1 MRTPFLTPELL
12 CRSENYLF
20 RPRLVGKP
28 PRLARGPASAT
39 WRGSGRER
47 GCRARTGQHVQRV
60 RGRGPGGG
68 PRSPGPTPRRAPC
81 CPSHLCAHT
90 QILGPVEA
98 SPQAAAASRGADT
111 PAPQEIPASTSVS
124 SQPRTPP
131 RGPASGGG
139 VVAVPRGAGRSGHS
153 PEPRPWPGELAG
165 LAASGQMRGNLPL
178 GR

>member
-39 WRGSGRER
+39 RRGSGGER
-47 GCRARTGQHVQRV
+47 GCRARPGQHVQRV

-98 SPQAAAASRGADT
+98 SPQAAAASGGADT
-111 PAPQEIPASTSVS
+111 PAPQRTRPAPPSPRSLGRLPVGLLVAGGRCATQRRPVRT
-124 SQPRTPP
+124 QPGAPP
-131 RGPASGGG
+131 LAR
-139 VVAVPRGAGRSGHS
+139 RAGR
-153 PEPRPWPGELAG
+153 PGSISHG
-165 LAASGQMRGNLPL
+165 CVGTFP
-178 GR
+178 

>member
-1 MRTPFLTPELL
+1 MRTLFLTPELL

-39 WRGSGRER
+39 RRGSGGER
-47 GCRARTGQHVQRV
+47 GCRARPGQHVQRV

-68 PRSPGPTPRRAPC
+68 HRSPGPTPRRAPC

-98 SPQAAAASRGADT
+98 SPQAAAASGGADT
-111 PAPQEIPASTSVS
+111 PAPRRTRPVPLSPRSLGRLPVGLLRGGRCATRRRPVRT
-124 SQPRTPP
+124 QPGAPP
-131 RGPASGGG
+131 
-139 VVAVPRGAGRSGHS
+139 VARRAGR
-153 PEPRPWPGELAG
+153 PGSISHG
-165 LAASGQMRGNLPL
+165 CVGTFP
-178 GR
+178 

>member
-1 MRTPFLTPELL
+1 MRAPFLTPELL

-39 WRGSGRER
+39 RRGSGGER
-47 GCRARTGQHVQRV
+47 GCRARPGQHVQRV

-68 PRSPGPTPRRAPC
+68 PRSPSPTPRRAPC

-98 SPQAAAASRGADT
+98 SPQAAAASGGADT
-111 PAPQEIPASTSVS
+111 PAPRRTRPA
-124 SQPRTPP
+124 PP
-131 RGPASGGG
+131 SPCSLGRLPVGLLVAGGWSLCHAAPAGQDTARSPALGPAS
-139 VVAVPRGAGRSGHS
+139 
-153 PEPRPWPGELAG
+153 WPAWQCLAG
-165 LAASGQMRGNLPL
+165 CVGTFP
-178 GR
+178 